1 MITVYAH
8 TTADSWADYKMRNK
22 DEKQGKKAL
31 IALITNL
38 PLIGRMLNYMEWL
51 RFKIS

>member
-1 MITVYAH
+1 MLIQQLIAELIII
-8 TTADSWADYKMRNK
+8 YKMRNK

-38 PLIGRMLNYMEWL
+38 PLIGRMLNYME
-51 RFKIS
+51 